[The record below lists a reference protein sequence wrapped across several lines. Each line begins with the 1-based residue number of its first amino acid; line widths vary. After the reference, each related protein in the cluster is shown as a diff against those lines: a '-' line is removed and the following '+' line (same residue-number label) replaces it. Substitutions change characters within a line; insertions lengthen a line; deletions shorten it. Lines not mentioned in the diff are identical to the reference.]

1 MTTFDTLPLAS
12 ITSSLTNPRKTFDAA
27 KLADLA
33 ASIKASGVH
42 QPILVRPLPGHR
54 VADTDRGVTHEV
66 ISGERRWRA
75 SQLAGAASIP
85 AMISDM
91 TDDQVLECQIVENLQ
106 RDDLTDLEEAEGYQ
120 TLMQASSINADQ
132 VADKIGKSAS
142 YVRNKLKLLTLCPE
156 ARTSLRAGDIDYS
169 RALLLATIPDHKL
182 QIKALA
188 EVADKDYAGD
198 YHFGVRGASQY
209 IARTYRLRLDRA
221 KFDRADASLVSAAG
235 PCSTCHK
242 RTGADP
248 DLFAQSNSADMC
260 LDPDCYQKKEAAHSA
275 ATLAAAHAAGCTVID
290 GREAKA
296 LMPHNWGRVEGYL
309 RLDDAADSPTDTP
322 LRALIGKAIEASGTK
337 PALLANP
344 HKAGELIAIL
354 PTATVAELLKTTE
367 HSAELR
373 RIESQIGNSKKADAE
388 AAKAQAKREYEQA
401 WRDAVLERTWEE
413 IEESITESKGADN
426 PSIKV
431 LRHIAH
437 HYANGCNTDRA
448 KRLCELL
455 GLGKV
460 APKQALLDYVR
471 ETTWPHA
478 VLKLLVMA
486 ADAEYQPYMEEH
498 YTGKPSNTGLM
509 LVAEDYHVD
518 IDAIKLE
525 CKAATLAKVAKP
537 QKPPPANAPA
547 AQAEGGGARGAKSK
561 RKTSAV
567 EAKAQIAAALQAQ
580 GDTNPGADAQGN
592 DGAAMQP
599 VADVAADAAK
609 PSLAVDT
616 PVTVTGD
623 TSRLPITQHKW
634 AGKRGVITQKVGDRA
649 WMVAFRGRN
658 GGLSS
663 FDGSDLVALPKNTVF
678 AADQVAYRGP
688 NGETWTGRGLRP
700 RWVTALLD
708 GGATLDSLK
717 VVA

>member
-1 MTTFDTLPLAS
+1 MTTFATLPLAS
-12 ITSSLTNPRKTFDAA
+12 VTSRLTNPRKIVYHAPVTSVIGIGLLDEFAA
-27 KLADLA
+27 RA
-33 ASIKASGVH
+33 APARSCGFLLSGTPFMAVQTGGRKA
-42 QPILVRPLPGHR
+42 R
-54 VADTDRGVTHEV
+54 
-66 ISGERRWRA
+66 
-75 SQLAGAASIP
+75 QL
-85 AMISDM
+85 
-91 TDDQVLECQIVENLQ
+91 
-106 RDDLTDLEEAEGYQ
+106 
-120 TLMQASSINADQ
+120 
-132 VADKIGKSAS
+132 
-142 YVRNKLKLLTLCPE
+142 
-156 ARTSLRAGDIDYS
+156 SLREFTGRPTCLDCRPDWSLSGSRLSTELLEPIMADITTGAP
-169 RALLLATIPDHKL
+169 ALLASDL
-182 QIKALA
+182 QINIVPRWYTTFKGTAAQLM
-188 EVADKDYAGD
+188 
-198 YHFGVRGASQY
+198 
-209 IARTYRLRLDRA
+209 LDRA

-486 ADAEYQPYMEEH
+486 ADAQYQPYWEEH
-498 YTGKPSNTGLM
+498 YPGKPSNTGLM
-509 LVAEDYHVD
+509 LIADDYHVD

-547 AQAEGGGARGAKSK
+547 AQAEGGGARGAWPKL
-561 RKTSAV
+561 KTSAV
-567 EAKAQIAAALQAQ
+567 EAKAQIAAAMQAQ

-592 DGAAMQP
+592 EGAAMQP

-609 PSLAVDT
+609 PSLAVDV
-616 PVTVTGD
+616 PVVVTGD
-623 TSRLPITQHKW
+623 TSRLPIPQQKW

-658 GGLSS
+658 GGLIS

-688 NGETWTGRGLRP
+688 NGETWTRRGQRP

-708 GGATLDSLK
+708 DGATLDSLK
-717 VVA
+717 VVV